1 MGLEAWITG
10 PPHNQARTVERANRM
25 LHSHSLPMGRTTC
38 RRSFSFIWMQV
49 SSSLKSSFLNEW
61 EGIKWKSGK
70 LRLDSCFLKM
80 FFSIPRALVYLA
92 VPQEGSGV
100 HSGLIQPLQS
110 WGDETSH
117 SCSIIL
123 DSGIV
128 SRIQNIGLEL
138 RYLFFFFWFM
148 CLKSEVVSLPE
159 WLGTLSVFWIPG
171 TRTSSSHLAFQQ
183 RFCFWT
189 VSLFW
194 IRAFWVHPLQT
205 FKRSSRWGDC
215 HSQGKQLTPT
225 TPAC

>member
-1 MGLEAWITG
+1 MGLEAGITG
-10 PPHNQARTVERANRM
+10 PPHNQARTVKRANRM
-25 LHSHSLPMGRTTC
+25 LHSHSLPRGRTTC

-138 RYLFFFFWFM
+138 RYLFFFF
-148 CLKSEVVSLPE
+148 LIYVSKIWSCFSTRMTRHPKCFLNP
-159 WLGTLSVFWIPG
+159 WNKNKLFSPCIPAVLLLLNCQSLLNKCVLSP
-171 TRTSSSHLAFQQ
+171 SSADL
-183 RFCFWT
+183 
-189 VSLFW
+189 
-194 IRAFWVHPLQT
+194 
-205 FKRSSRWGDC
+205 
-215 HSQGKQLTPT
+215 
-225 TPAC
+225 